1 MIEISMPRL
10 SDSMEE
16 GTILRWL
23 AAEGAEV
30 KRGDELAEIETDKA
44 SMVYEADEQGAL
56 HILAQ
61 EGETLP
67 VGAPIAELLAAGEQP
82 GAASAAAPAAPAEET
97 KAAAAAPPA
106 AAPETKSAAAAPPA
120 AAQGQAPAREAAAA
134 ASAATAGANAGAGT
148 RVKASPLARRLAAG
162 AGVELASLAGSGPGG
177 RVVKAD
183 VERALAGGPG
193 AAPPPTPST
202 APTAAPTPTP
212 TAAAPLA
219 PAATA
224 PKGEVEVVEL
234 SRTQSLIA
242 RRMAEAKATIP
253 EFTLQSEIDMEAAVA
268 FRSQLKGLAERQER
282 PVPSFNDMVVKAC
295 ALALREHPRANG
307 SYKDG
312 RFELHPRVNV
322 GVAVAAADALL
333 VPVVRDADVRSL
345 WEIATES
352 RRLALAAR
360 DGTITP
366 PELAGGTFSVSNLG
380 MFGIDAFTAVINPP
394 QAAILAVGSL
404 AQRAVVRDGQLVARH
419 TMTITLTCDH
429 RILYG
434 ADAAEFLGAIRE
446 ALQQPLALMG

>member
-16 GTILRWL
+16 GTILKWL
-23 AAEGAEV
+23 AAEGAQV

-44 SMVYEADEQGAL
+44 SMVYEADEEGAL
-56 HILAQ
+56 HVLAA
-61 EGETLP
+61 EGDTLP
-67 VGAPIAELLAAGEQP
+67 VGAPIAQLLAAGEQP
-82 GAASAAAPAAPAEET
+82 SEGAAVAAAAAPAAPAPAS
-97 KAAAAAPPA
+97 AAAAAPAPAAEPTPMGSA
-106 AAPETKSAAAAPPA
+106 AAPEPAAAAVV
-120 AAQGQAPAREAAAA
+120 
-134 ASAATAGANAGAGT
+134 AATGPVAQTVGAAVA
-148 RVKASPLARRLAAG
+148 RVKASPLARRLAIG
-162 AGVELASLAGSGPGG
+162 AGIELTSLAGSGPGG

-183 VERALAGGPG
+183 VERALEAG
-193 AAPPPTPST
+193 AAPAAAADAG
-202 APTAAPTPTP
+202 APRAAPV
-212 TAAAPLA
+212 AP
-219 PAATA
+219 
-224 PKGEVEVVEL
+224 PKGDVEVVEL

-253 EFTLQSEIDMEAAVA
+253 EFTLQCEIDMEAAVA
-268 FRSQLKGLAERQER
+268 LRSQMKALAERQER
-282 PVPSFNDMVVKAC
+282 QVPSFNDMVVKAC
-295 ALALREHPRANG
+295 AIALREHPRANG
-307 SYKDG
+307 TYKDG

-333 VPVVRDADVRSL
+333 VPVVRDADMASL
-345 WEIATES
+345 WGIATES

-366 PELAGGTFSVSNLG
+366 PDLAGGTFSVSNLG

-419 TMTITLTCDH
+419 TMSVTLTCDH

-434 ADAAEFLGAIRE
+434 ADAAELLGSIRTLLE
-446 ALQQPLALMG
+446 QPLALMG

>member
-1 MIEISMPRL
+1 MIDISMPRL

-16 GTILRWL
+16 GTILKWL
-23 AAEGAEV
+23 AAEGAQI

-44 SMVYEADEQGAL
+44 SMVYEADQEGSL
-56 HILAQ
+56 HIFAG
-61 EGETLP
+61 EGDTLP
-67 VGAPIAELLAAGEQP
+67 VGAPIAQLLAEGEQP
-82 GAASAAAPAAPAEET
+82 SQAGSADT
-97 KAAAAAPPA
+97 GT
-106 AAPETKSAAAAPPA
+106 AAPEPA
-120 AAQGQAPAREAAAA
+120 AEQASVESASVPEAAAV
-134 ASAATAGANAGAGT
+134 SAVAEVDNAAGA

-162 AGVELASLAGSGPGG
+162 AGIELTALAGSGPGG

-183 VERALAGGPG
+183 VERALQAG
-193 AAPPPTPST
+193 AAP
-202 APTAAPTPTP
+202 AAVS
-212 TAAAPLA
+212 AGS
-219 PAATA
+219 PAATPVA
-224 PKGEVEVVEL
+224 PPKGEVELVEL

-253 EFTLQSEIDMEAAVA
+253 EFTLQCEIDMEAAVA
-268 FRSQLKGLAERQER
+268 LRTQLKGLAERQER
-282 PVPSFNDMVVKAC
+282 QVPSFNDMVLKAC
-295 ALALREHPRANG
+295 ALALREYPRANG
-307 SYKDG
+307 TYKDG

-333 VPVVRDADVRSL
+333 VPVVRDADTSSL
-345 WEIATES
+345 WSIAAES

-366 PELAGGTFSVSNLG
+366 PDLAGGTFSVSNLG

-419 TMTITLTCDH
+419 TMTVTLTCDH

-434 ADAAEFLGAIRE
+434 ADAAEFLGSIRE
-446 ALQQPLALMG
+446 LLEQPLALMG

>member
-44 SMVYEADEQGAL
+44 SMVYEADAEGAL
-56 HILAQ
+56 HIVAA

-67 VGAPIAELLAAGEQP
+67 VGAPIAQLLAAGEP
-82 GAASAAAPAAPAEET
+82 ASEPAMAVQTAVREPAAPAPIAE
-97 KAAAAAPPA
+97 P
-106 AAPETKSAAAAPPA
+106 AAPEPATASSAA
-120 AAQGQAPAREAAAA
+120 GE
-134 ASAATAGANAGAGT
+134 

-162 AGVELASLAGSGPGG
+162 AGVELSSVPGSGPGG
-177 RVVKAD
+177 RVVRAD
-183 VERALAGGPG
+183 VERAMGNG
-193 AAPPPTPST
+193 AAPSTP
-202 APTAAPTPTP
+202 AP
-212 TAAAPLA
+212 
-219 PAATA
+219 
-224 PKGEVEVVEL
+224 PKGETELVEL
-234 SRTQSLIA
+234 SRTQALIA

-253 EFTLQSEIDMEAAVA
+253 EFTLQCEIDMEDAVA
-268 FRSQLKGLAERQER
+268 LRAQLKSVAQRQNQ
-282 PVPSFNDMVVKAC
+282 PVPSFNDMIIKAC
-295 ALALREHPRANG
+295 ALALREYPRANG
-307 SYKDG
+307 TYKDG

-322 GVAVAAADALL
+322 GVAVAAGDALL
-333 VPVVRDADVRSL
+333 VPVVRDADTSTL
-345 WEIATES
+345 WEIAAQT
-352 RRLALAAR
+352 RRLALEAR

-404 AQRAVVRDGQLVARH
+404 APRAVVREGQLLARH
-419 TMTITLTCDH
+419 TMTVTLSCDH

-434 ADAAEFLGAIRE
+434 ADAAQFLGAVRDL
-446 ALQQPLALMG
+446 LQQPLALVV

>member
-44 SMVYEADEQGAL
+44 SMVYEADEEGAL

-61 EGETLP
+61 EGETLA
-67 VGAPIAELLAAGEQP
+67 VGAPIAQLLAAGEQP
-82 GAASAAAPAAPAEET
+82 SQ
-97 KAAAAAPPA
+97 APPA
-106 AAPETKSAAAAPPA
+106 AASSARSQGGEAAATAAVPA
-120 AAQGQAPAREAAAA
+120 ASTSTQAPATEAVAAAA
-134 ASAATAGANAGAGT
+134 AADSAEANGSGT

-162 AGVELASLAGSGPGG
+162 AGIELAGLAGSGPGG
-177 RVVKAD
+177 RVIKAD
-183 VERALAGGPG
+183 VERAVAGTGVG
-193 AAPPPTPST
+193 AV
-202 APTAAPTPTP
+202 APTSA
-212 TAAAPLA
+212 AAAP
-219 PAATA
+219 ATA
-224 PKGEVEVVEL
+224 AGPPKGEVEVVEL
-234 SRTQSLIA
+234 SRTQALIA

-268 FRSQLKGLAERQER
+268 LRSQLKALAERRER
-282 PVPSFNDMVVKAC
+282 QVPSFNDMVVKAC

-307 SYKDG
+307 TYKDG

-333 VPVVRDADVRSL
+333 VPVVRDADTNSL
-345 WEIATES
+345 WEIAAES

-366 PELAGGTFSVSNLG
+366 PDLAGGTFSVSNLG

-404 AQRAVVRDGQLVARH
+404 AQRAVVRDGRLVARH
-419 TMTITLTCDH
+419 TMTVTLTCDH

-434 ADAAEFLGAIRE
+434 ADAAEFLGAVRE
-446 ALQQPLALMG
+446 LLEQPLALMG

>member
-1 MIEISMPRL
+1 MIDISMPRL

-16 GTILRWL
+16 GTILKWL
-23 AAEGAEV
+23 AAEGAQI

-44 SMVYEADEQGAL
+44 SMVYEADQEGAL
-56 HILAQ
+56 HILAG
-61 EGETLP
+61 EGDTLP
-67 VGAPIAELLAAGEQP
+67 VGAPIAQLLAEGEQP
-82 GAASAAAPAAPAEET
+82 SQAGSADTGTAAPAAEQASVES
-97 KAAAAAPPA
+97 APVP
-106 AAPETKSAAAAPPA
+106 
-120 AAQGQAPAREAAAA
+120 EAAAVGA
-134 ASAATAGANAGAGT
+134 VAEAEDAAGA

-162 AGVELASLAGSGPGG
+162 AGIELTALAGSGPGG

-183 VERALAGGPG
+183 VERALQAG
-193 AAPPPTPST
+193 AAPQSNGPAPS
-202 APTAAPTPTP
+202 
-212 TAAAPLA
+212 PLA
-219 PAATA
+219 P
-224 PKGEVEVVEL
+224 PKGEVEIVEL

-253 EFTLQSEIDMEAAVA
+253 EFTLQCEIDMEAAVA
-268 FRSQLKGLAERQER
+268 LRTQLKGLAERQER
-282 PVPSFNDMVVKAC
+282 QVPSFNDMVLKAC
-295 ALALREHPRANG
+295 ALALREYPRANG
-307 SYKDG
+307 TYKDG

-333 VPVVRDADVRSL
+333 VPVVRDADTGSL
-345 WEIATES
+345 WSIAAES

-366 PELAGGTFSVSNLG
+366 PDLAGGTFSVSNLG

-419 TMTITLTCDH
+419 TMTVTLTCDH

-434 ADAAEFLGAIRE
+434 ADAAEFLGSIRE
-446 ALQQPLALMG
+446 LLEQPLALMG